1 MATDLPSCSGLSRR
15 ALVRQAGALAAA
27 PWLLHAGQAAATE
40 RSGDLIGETTFYLTR
55 TDDNLLDVA
64 RERNLGMPE
73 ISAVNPGIDPWVPG
87 AEKLIVLPTQFILP
101 DAPREGIVVNYGDL
115 RLFYFPKHGP
125 VQTYAIGVGRDG
137 FELKMGR
144 TRIVRKTEHPTW
156 YPTELV
162 SPRQALGGQGGAAR
176 AGQSAGR
183 LRHVPGLA
191 NLPDPR
197 HQQALWRRPAGQPG
211 LHPDVSGGRGA
222 ALSADPVGTKVTAV
236 EQFVKVGWH
245 EGELYLE
252 AQPDVV
258 QVDEL
263 EADQAITARQGT
275 PEDRQLVMD
284 RAGPELARV
293 DWQIVEAELL
303 ARRGIPVQIT
313 RPGAAVAEAGGAARL
328 GMAAGLDSNRAVE
341 PTMSPAVSSG
351 IY

>member
-1 MATDLPSCSGLSRR
+1 MATDLPRCSGLSRR
-15 ALVRQAGALAAA
+15 ALVRQAGALAVA
-27 PWLLHAGQAAATE
+27 PWLLRAGQAAATE

-156 YPTELV
+156 YPTESVLRDKPWVGKVVPPGPDNPLGDFAMYLGWPTYLIHGTNKPYGVGRRV
-162 SPRQALGGQGGAAR
+162 S
-176 AGQSAGR
+176 
-183 LRHVPGLA
+183 
-191 NLPDPR
+191 
-197 HQQALWRRPAGQPG
+197 
-211 LHPDVSGGRGA
+211 RGCIRMYPEGVA
-222 ALSADPVGTKVTAV
+222 QLYPQIPVGTKVTAV

-275 PEDRQLVMD
+275 PEDRQLVVD

-328 GMAAGLDSNRAVE
+328 GMAAGLDSNRALE
-341 PTMSPAVSSG
+341 PADSPAVSGG